1 MKPKVVEG
9 GEDMSRSRTTGP
21 LFAGVVFVVAAL
33 ATDAAGA
40 QDAALIKKGQDV
52 YNAQKCAVCHSIG
65 GKGSKA
71 NPLDGV
77 GAKLPAD
84 DIRAWITDPAA
95 MTKKTNSQKKPPM
108 PKNAKLTAAD
118 VDALVAYMQ
127 SLR

>member
-1 MKPKVVEG
+1 
-9 GEDMSRSRTTGP
+9 MSRSRTTGQ

-33 ATDAAGA
+33 ATDAGA

-52 YNAQKCAVCHSIG
+52 YNAQKCAVCHSVG

-77 GAKLPAD
+77 GAKLSAD
-84 DIRAWITDPAA
+84 DIRAWITDPVA
-95 MTKKTNSQKKPPM
+95 MTKKANSQKKPPM

-127 SLR
+127 SVK